1 MKKLDVVNAML
12 LGVGQSPVSSV
23 DSTHPFVVTTLAV
36 FDGVNR
42 DVQAH
47 GWWFNKDYNVVL
59 VPDSTGAIVLPDTVL
74 SVDPV
79 NPYIPLLQR
88 GGKLYSPYT
97 QSYTFDEP
105 IKVNLISLVSF
116 EELPEPAAK
125 YIQRRCVYEYFL
137 NFDGEA
143 NKLQT
148 LAALME
154 SSRATLNAEQM
165 RVLRTN
171 VVDSTTYRQ
180 LVSRFATTTDGR
192 VSVRHGGASWGRK

>member
-12 LGVGQSPVSSV
+12 LGVGQSPVSSI
-23 DSTHPFVVTTLAV
+23 DSTHPFVTTALAV
-36 FDGVNR
+36 FEGVNR

-47 GWWFNKDYNVVL
+47 GWWFNKDYNVTL
-59 VPDSTGAIVLPDTVL
+59 TPDGTGAIVLPDNVL

-79 NPYIPLLQR
+79 NPYNPLLQR
-88 GGKLYSPYT
+88 GGKLYDPYN
-97 QSYTFDEP
+97 QGDTFGEP
-105 IKVNLISLVSF
+105 IVVNLISLVSF
-116 EELPEPAAK
+116 EDLPEPAAK
-125 YIQRRCVYEYFL
+125 YIQRRCVYEFFL

-143 NKLQT
+143 NKLQS

-171 VVDSTTYRQ
+171 VVDSVPYRQ
-180 LVSRFATTTDGR
+180 LVSRFATPSDGR
-192 VSVRHGGASWGRK
+192 VHIRRGWVRG

>member
-12 LGVGQSPVSSV
+12 LGVGQSPVSSI
-23 DSTHPFVVTTLAV
+23 DSTHPFVTTAVAV
-36 FDGVNR
+36 FDGVNM

-47 GWWFNKDYNVVL
+47 GWWFNKDYNVTL
-59 VPDSTGAIVLPDTVL
+59 TPDSTGAIVLPDNVL

-88 GGKLYSPYT
+88 GGKLYDPYN
-97 QSYTFDEP
+97 QVYTFDEP
-105 IKVNLISLVSF
+105 IVVNLISLVSF
-116 EELPEPAAK
+116 EDVPEPAAK

-143 NKLQT
+143 NKLQS

-154 SSRATLNAEQM
+154 SSRATLNAAQM

-171 VVDSTTYRQ
+171 VVDGSSYRQ
-180 LVSRFATTTDGR
+180 LVSRFATSSDGR
-192 VSVRHGGASWGRK
+192 ISVRRHWHG